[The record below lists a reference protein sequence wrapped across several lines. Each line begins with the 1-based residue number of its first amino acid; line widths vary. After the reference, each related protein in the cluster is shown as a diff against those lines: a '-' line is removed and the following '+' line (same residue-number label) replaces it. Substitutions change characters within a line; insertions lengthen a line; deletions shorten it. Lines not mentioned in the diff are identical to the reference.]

1 MNVTL
6 FTSHCPKCDTLN
18 KELIKL
24 GIPYETFDDVD
35 KMVEMGFTTMP
46 MLKVDDKIM
55 NYMEAAKWI
64 KGGCKI

>member
-1 MNVTL
+1 M
-6 FTSHCPKCDTLN
+6 DTIAGSLQTVPTHPIV
-18 KELIKL
+18 IKL

-55 NYMEAAKWI
+55 NYMEAVKWI